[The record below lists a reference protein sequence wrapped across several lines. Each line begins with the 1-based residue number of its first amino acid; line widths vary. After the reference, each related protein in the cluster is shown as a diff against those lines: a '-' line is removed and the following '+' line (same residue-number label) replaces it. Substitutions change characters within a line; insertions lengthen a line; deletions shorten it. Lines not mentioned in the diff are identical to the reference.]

1 MTAPTPELVLEV
13 LRAHLGDWVVG
24 PLDDPVT
31 ELRAR
36 GLPIEDRPD
45 QRRGRRQYRLTS
57 SGGWRC
63 VVCGGYA
70 DAPLRASFALRVRFG
85 MCPTDGLQMFTQK
98 EVTHGAPVG

>member
-45 QRRGRRQYRLTS
+45 PRR
-57 SGGWRC
+57 
-63 VVCGGYA
+63 
-70 DAPLRASFALRVRFG
+70 P
-85 MCPTDGLQMFTQK
+85 
-98 EVTHGAPVG
+98 